1 MKTYTTIKTMN
12 TACGKTVSYLE
23 IDGQTAKM
31 HSTTG
36 PAVIYPNEELN
47 APEYYLFGIKYSKLK
62 WKELVNLQKAI
73 PAGEALNL
81 DMGY

>member
-1 MKTYTTIKTMN
+1 MKTYTTIKTIN

-36 PAVIYPNEELN
+36 PAIVYPDEELK
-47 APEYYLFGIKYSKLK
+47 APEYYLFGIQYPKPK
-62 WKELVNLQKAI
+62 WKELVNLQKAT
-73 PAGEALNL
+73 PNGDVVNL
-81 DMGY
+81 EPYY